1 MNWTPTPDG
10 WEAAPVEGCTASIM
24 AANRHG
30 GIKWRLTLTGRA
42 GSALSAQGRLEAIIG
57 QLGVEAESPK
67 AGAERRS

>member
-1 MNWTPTPDG
+1 MQWTPTPDG

-30 GIKWRLTLTGRA
+30 GIKWTLTLKGRS
-42 GSALSAQGRLEAIIG
+42 GSAISAQARLEGLID

-67 AGAERRS
+67 VGAERR